1 MNTSQPHDPHPRLA
15 PSPGKTASRL
25 PHIRTLH
32 LQHIGN
38 LRQRASP
45 SPTMRVHA
53 GHLAKPALALQSLR
67 VDIRH
72 LARTKHF

>member
-1 MNTSQPHDPHPRLA
+1 M
-15 PSPGKTASRL
+15 

-32 LQHIGN
+32 LQHISD

-53 GHLAKPALALQSLR
+53 GHPAKPALALQLLR
-67 VDIRH
+67 VDISH